1 MREDL
6 SGVSIGPMSSDQGVG
21 HPADVIPGLHHCGEL
36 SEESGPVGWAGCP
49 HTLSFLWGKENAKRP
64 QVQLDQWDGGR
75 STQLALSCSPA
86 VCPTQQGV
94 DPGCWG
100 RVVCERDPQA
110 EPPRRQRGSQ
120 SLTLEAVPQPGRVR
134 PQFLLLSK

>member
-6 SGVSIGPMSSDQGVG
+6 SGVSIGPISSDQGVG

-75 STQLALSCSPA
+75 STQLTLSCTLRSAQPSREWIPVVGGGWSVKETHGLSHPGGGGSVAASP
-86 VCPTQQGV
+86 
-94 DPGCWG
+94 
-100 RVVCERDPQA
+100 
-110 EPPRRQRGSQ
+110 
-120 SLTLEAVPQPGRVR
+120 
-134 PQFLLLSK
+134 